1 MPAANNIPT
10 RRESLNLR
18 IKPAERDLIDRAAKA
33 RGKNRTEFV
42 LEAARAAA
50 EEALIEQRIFRID
63 SDDYQLFLNR
73 LDQPP
78 APNAA
83 LRKTMQTPA
92 PGAKKMI
99 QAPEPL
105 MARHQFTSFCSGVE
119 TMDNWLKQRA
129 LKNQLAGASRTFVS
143 CDTYSNVLAY
153 YSLASSAVETYV
165 ATGRFRRNM
174 PEPIPVVVLGR
185 LAIDK
190 SLQGQGIGRAMV
202 RDAGL
207 RVLQAAEVIGIRGML
222 VHALSDQAREFYLR
236 VGFEPSPVDS
246 MILMATL
253 ADLQECLK

>member
-33 RGKNRTEFV
+33 RGKIAPNLSLRPPEPQLKRRSLSREFSGSI
-42 LEAARAAA
+42 LM
-50 EEALIEQRIFRID
+50 IT
-63 SDDYQLFLNR
+63 SYFLNR

-92 PGAKKMI
+92 PWEQKMI

-129 LKNQLAGASRTFVS
+129 LKISLPAHHVHLLAVIRIATFWHIIRLLPAPLKRMSRQDDFAEI
-143 CDTYSNVLAY
+143 CQNR
-153 YSLASSAVETYV
+153 SL
-165 ATGRFRRNM
+165 
-174 PEPIPVVVLGR
+174 L
-185 LAIDK
+185 
-190 SLQGQGIGRAMV
+190 
-202 RDAGL
+202 
-207 RVLQAAEVIGIRGML
+207 
-222 VHALSDQAREFYLR
+222 
-236 VGFEPSPVDS
+236 
-246 MILMATL
+246 
-253 ADLQECLK
+253 

>member
-33 RGKNRTEFV
+33 RGKNRSEFV

-92 PGAKKMI
+92 PWEQKK
-99 QAPEPL
+99 
-105 MARHQFTSFCSGVE
+105 
-119 TMDNWLKQRA
+119 
-129 LKNQLAGASRTFVS
+129 
-143 CDTYSNVLAY
+143 
-153 YSLASSAVETYV
+153 
-165 ATGRFRRNM
+165 
-174 PEPIPVVVLGR
+174 
-185 LAIDK
+185 
-190 SLQGQGIGRAMV
+190 
-202 RDAGL
+202 
-207 RVLQAAEVIGIRGML
+207 
-222 VHALSDQAREFYLR
+222 
-236 VGFEPSPVDS
+236 
-246 MILMATL
+246 
-253 ADLQECLK
+253 